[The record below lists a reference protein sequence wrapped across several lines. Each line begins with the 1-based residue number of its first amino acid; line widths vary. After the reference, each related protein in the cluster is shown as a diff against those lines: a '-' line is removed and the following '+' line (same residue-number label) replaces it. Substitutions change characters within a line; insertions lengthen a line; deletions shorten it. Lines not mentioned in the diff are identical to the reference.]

1 MRTRLIP
8 IAILFPA
15 ASVAFGAKD
24 SCFECHSAMEGKSI
38 VFKDDVRYKF
48 GFTCADPTEG
58 VLS

>member
-1 MRTRLIP
+1 MTM
-8 IAILFPA
+8 AILLPA

-24 SCFECHSAMEGKSI
+24 SCFECHIVMEGKSI

-48 GFTCADPTEG
+48 GFRCADPKEG